1 MRKGSGSSPHSH
13 GRMFDANYFRTGLPA
28 DLEASGGAPVVELSL
43 LNGHVHRV
51 RSIADIGQGYVTL
64 LVHPTRGDLSHERPR
79 YGAASAAGESVRVA
93 VAYDSIAAVLFD
105 PAPEQVKARP
115 GFASGF
121 ANG

>member
-1 MRKGSGSSPHSH
+1 
-13 GRMFDANYFRTGLPA
+13 MFDANYFRTALPA
-28 DLEASGGAPVVELSL
+28 DLEATGGSPVVELSL

-64 LVHPTRGDLSHERPR
+64 VVHPTRGDLSHERPR
-79 YGAASAAGESVRVA
+79 YGAAGGTGDAVRVA

-105 PAPEQVKARP
+105 PAPDQVKARP

-121 ANG
+121 GNG